1 MKAHNMTRDQYID
14 EKIQPIVN
22 RIIDAIG
29 DTPEEVKIS
38 DVLTALLMFT
48 TSQLRP
54 MTKEYPLLLALM
66 INASVE
72 MLDKRI
78 IKDTRES
85 N

>member
-1 MKAHNMTRDQYID
+1 MTRDQYID